1 MHADGA
7 VEAVTRIMCSGTT
20 WRAKENTATAVL
32 SPASV
37 HTYRTER

>member
-20 WRAKENTATAVL
+20 LRVKENTAPAVL
-32 SPASV
+32 CMASV